1 MECGGAFVV
10 FDGVNSPVT
19 QTFGLG
25 IFDGLSPNVLDEI
38 ERFFFDRGA
47 PVLHEVSPFAGVEVL
62 DILCSRG
69 YKPLE
74 MSSVMYRLVEKPKA
88 TIQGSVTVRTTV
100 PEEAELWSR
109 ISAEGWAHD
118 HPEFNEF
125 LLRFGAVTAARERT
139 ACFLA
144 EIDGQP
150 GAAGVLCMHEGVALF
165 GGAATIPS
173 MRRRGLQTAL
183 LEQRMRYAFDHS
195 CDLAMMVT
203 LPGSESQRNAERNGF
218 RIAYT
223 RTKWQLSA

>member
-1 MECGGAFVV
+1 MFAV
-10 FDGVNSPVT
+10 FDGVNAPTT

-25 IFDGLSPNVLDEI
+25 MFEQPSPAVLDKI
-38 ERFFFDRGA
+38 ERFFLDRGT
-47 PVLHEVSPFAGVEVL
+47 PVHHEVSPFAGVEVL
-62 DILCSRG
+62 EMLCDRG

-74 MSSVMYRLVEKPKA
+74 LSSVMYRLIGNPK
-88 TIQGSVTVRTTV
+88 TTLPGSVNVRLTGA
-100 PEEAELWSR
+100 EEAELWSR

-118 HPEFNEF
+118 HPELMEF
-125 LLRFGAVTAARERT
+125 LLQLGGVIAARDRT

-144 EIDGQP
+144 EFDGQP
-150 GAAGVLCMHEGVALF
+150 GAAGVLCTHEGVALF

-183 LEQRMRYAFDHS
+183 LQERMRYAFHHS

-203 LPGSESQRNAERNGF
+203 LPGSESQRNAEREGF

-223 RTKWQLSA
+223 RIKWQLNA